1 MEEPHFPVLS
11 EKRDHGG
18 AHVSNT
24 HSMLRGSLLNQ
35 LQIKNLRNKIVCVLT
50 MYRLSL
56 FLQGVRLTTV
66 YTVYMRSGFVH
77 RLEMRTVIGRWA

>member
-1 MEEPHFPVLS
+1 M
-11 EKRDHGG
+11 
-18 AHVSNT
+18 SNT

-50 MYRLSL
+50 MYRRSL

-77 RLEMRTVIGRWA
+77 RLETRTVSGRWA